1 MRGMPV
7 LVLVTMVAVWGCA
20 AVLTETSAPR
30 AAAVATADPL
40 ATQVGLDIL
49 AAGGNAADAAVAVG
63 LALAVVYPSAGNL
76 GGGGFAVTYDPG
88 AGQATALDFRE
99 TAPAAATRDMYLD
112 AEGNA
117 VPDRSRY
124 GHLAVAV
131 PGSVAG
137 MVALHARHG
146 SLPWSD
152 LVSPSITLARDGFAV
167 SEAFAAELNRR
178 AESFAR
184 HANTSKLFTKPD
196 GAPWVAGEILAFPS
210 LASTLGRIA
219 TEGRDG
225 FYSGPV
231 ADAIVEEM
239 QRGQG
244 LITHADLQGYTTRWR
259 EVVQFPFR
267 GRVVYSMPPPSSG
280 GLCLA
285 LMAGILGASGES
297 LALDTAA
304 GAHRFVE
311 AARRAY
317 ADRATH
323 LGDGDFYDV
332 PRAWMLSP
340 EYALQR
346 HAEIGDRATPSEQ
359 VRAGIAGEPEVEET
373 THYCVLDADGM
384 AVSVTTTLNFGYGS
398 LVSVEGAGFLLN
410 NEMDDFSAKPGVP
423 NAFGLVGNEANAIE
437 PGKRMLSSM
446 SPTIVVHDGAVELVV
461 GSPGGS
467 TIITTVLQ
475 QLIRIIA
482 QGQSAAE
489 ANAAPRIH
497 HQWLPDKVFYEAG
510 REPAANVLEGLRQ
523 RGHDLAP
530 RGRIGGVCTIHV
542 LPDRVDAVAD
552 PRGRGT
558 GETWERP

>member
-1 MRGMPV
+1 MRSELKAV
-7 LVLVTMVAVWGCA
+7 LVIVVALGGCA
-20 AVLTETSAPR
+20 AALAGPVTPV
-30 AAAVATADPL
+30 AAAVSTADPL

-63 LALAVVYPSAGNL
+63 FALAVVYPSAGNL
-76 GGGGFAVTYDPG
+76 GGGGFAVTFDPR

-99 TAPAAATRDMYLD
+99 MAPAAATRDMYLD

-117 VPDRSRY
+117 DPDLSRY
-124 GHLAVAV
+124 GHLAVGV

-137 MVALHARHG
+137 MVDLHARHG
-146 SLPWSD
+146 SLPWGD
-152 LVSPSITLARDGFAV
+152 LVSPAIALARHGFAV
-167 SEAFAAELNRR
+167 SEAFGAELNRR
-178 AESFAR
+178 TESFAR
-184 HANTSKLFTKPD
+184 HATTRKLYATPD
-196 GAPWVAGEILAFPS
+196 GAPWVGGEILALPS
-210 LASTLGRIA
+210 LATTLERIA
-219 TEGRDG
+219 RDG
-225 FYSGPV
+225 REGFYAGQV
-231 ADAIVEEM
+231 ADAIVAEM
-239 QRGQG
+239 RRGHG
-244 LITHADLQGYTTRWR
+244 LISHADLQGYTTEWR
-259 EVVQFPFR
+259 EVVRFPFR

-280 GLCLA
+280 GMCLA
-285 LMAGILGASGES
+285 LMTGILGASGES
-297 LALDTAA
+297 LALDTAW
-304 GAHRFVE
+304 GAHLFVE

-323 LGDGDFYDV
+323 LGDADFYDV

-346 HAEIGDRATPSEQ
+346 HAEIGDRATPSAE
-359 VRAGIAGEPEVEET
+359 VRAGIAGAPEGEET

-423 NAFGLVGNEANAIE
+423 NAYGLVGNEANAIE

-446 SPTIVVHDGAVELVV
+446 SPTIVVHDGAVELIV

-467 TIITTVLQ
+467 TIITAVLQ
-475 QLIRIIA
+475 QLIRILD

-497 HQWLPDKVFYEAG
+497 HQWLPDKVYYEAG
-510 REPAANVLEGLRQ
+510 CEPDTQVLEGLRQ

-530 RGRIGGVCTIHV
+530 RGPIGDVCTIHV

-552 PRGRGT
+552 PRRRGV
-558 GETWERP
+558 GGTWRRP